1 MCGIYGIIKPGGD
14 EILTSIADS
23 MRGAIHHRGPD
34 NEGFHREP
42 GLVLGN
48 NRLSIVDLSGGN
60 QPIFNEDRT
69 LIIIF
74 NGEIYNHIELRG
86 DLEKKGHVFKTNS
99 DTETV
104 LHAFEE
110 YGHQCIER
118 LNGMFA
124 FAVWNTREKSLFLA
138 RDPLGKAFIYCLPG
152 GRLGFCF

>member
-23 MRGAIHHRGPD
+23 MRGTIHHRGPD

-74 NGEIYNHIELRG
+74 NGEIYNHI
-86 DLEKKGHVFKTNS
+86 
-99 DTETV
+99 
-104 LHAFEE
+104 
-110 YGHQCIER
+110 
-118 LNGMFA
+118 
-124 FAVWNTREKSLFLA
+124 
-138 RDPLGKAFIYCLPG
+138 
-152 GRLGFCF
+152 